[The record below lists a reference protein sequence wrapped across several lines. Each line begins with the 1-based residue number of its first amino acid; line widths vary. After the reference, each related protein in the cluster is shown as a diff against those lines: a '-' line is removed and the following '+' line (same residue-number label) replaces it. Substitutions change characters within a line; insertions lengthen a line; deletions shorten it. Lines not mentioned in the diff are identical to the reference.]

1 MAGKVKLGAV
11 NCDEE
16 KSLCGD
22 YGIQG
27 FPTLKWFGKNKQ
39 RPQDYQGGRD
49 AAAIQEFALAQWA
62 KNAPAPEVCPC
73 VWAMYRQ
80 YN

>member
-1 MAGKVKLGAV
+1 MKKDLVACRQMAGKVKLGAV

-39 RPQDYQGGRD
+39 KPQDYQGGRE
-49 AAAIQEFALAQWA
+49 AAAIQEFAMGHWA
-62 KNAPAPEVCPC
+62 KNAPAPEVC
-73 VWAMYRQ
+73 
-80 YN
+80 